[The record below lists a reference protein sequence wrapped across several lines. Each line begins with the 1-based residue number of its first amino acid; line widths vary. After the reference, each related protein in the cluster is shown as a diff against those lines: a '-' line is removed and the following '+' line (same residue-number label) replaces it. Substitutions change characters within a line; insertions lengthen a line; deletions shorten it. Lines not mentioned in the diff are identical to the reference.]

1 MFQYPQSKIC
11 PREQNFSML
20 PAQNNKMVSFLSHTQ
35 SFFCFIEKCFQ
46 GSRDHKLWSSPRI
59 YIRAIDVF
67 MNWLPTKERV
77 KKCVATKILNIR
89 R

>member
-20 PAQNNKMVSFLSHTQ
+20 PAQNNKMVSFLSDTQ